1 MAVRP
6 GVEGSGPSSVAERP
20 GDFGAMTGLVDL
32 LLESWVTGRMVAP
45 LRNGELEAVFGERGV
60 KGLSPSELWAPGER
74 GVVNFP
80 LVKSTLSD
88 LRSRL
93 GRVELRDGMLGDN
106 RGGQVLNRGCARGL
120 EEREKGRVG
129 MSRRCDMAQLYLLSC
144 QVFDV
149 SMGNLGDQGCG

>member
-6 GVEGSGPSSVAERP
+6 GVEGSGPNSVAERP

-60 KGLSPSELWAPGER
+60 NGLSPSELWAPGER

-120 EEREKGRVG
+120 EEREKKVG
-129 MSRRCDMAQLYLLSC
+129 WVCRADAIWLNFICSAVRCSTSVWAT
-144 QVFDV
+144 
-149 SMGNLGDQGCG
+149 